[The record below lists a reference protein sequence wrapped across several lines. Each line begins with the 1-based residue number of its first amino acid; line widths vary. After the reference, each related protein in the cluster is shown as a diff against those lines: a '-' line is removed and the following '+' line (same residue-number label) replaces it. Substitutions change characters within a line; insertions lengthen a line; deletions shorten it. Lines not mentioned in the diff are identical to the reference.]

1 MDDYEPAVA
10 ADFQSKNPDGSNKP
24 EPAFGLWNARF
35 VCTTPRGD
43 WRLWLFGTNLTNE
56 WYVNGGF
63 DLGTAWGHAPA
74 LIGRPRQVGSAC
86 LSPRIDV
93 PELRAVTEVG
103 RRRGLPRVRVA
114 RARCRRCR

>member
-35 VCTTPRGD
+35 VYTPARGD

-63 DLGTAWGHAPA
+63 DLGTAWGTPPPDRAAAPGGVA
-74 LIGRPRQVGSAC
+74 AC
-86 LSPRIDV
+86 LSPWIDV
-93 PELRAVTEVG
+93 PELRASHGSGTLA
-103 RRRGLPRVRVA
+103 RPSASTSCTRTLPA
-114 RARCRRCR
+114 L